1 MIAVI
6 KKYMDKD
13 IIKDDKFN
21 ADKQAKDALLNKLVL
36 LLDDNSNMSSG
47 EIRKYI
53 LDIIDYK

>member
-1 MIAVI
+1 
-6 KKYMDKD
+6 MDKD